1 MKDLTKG
8 NPLKIICM
16 FSLPIFIGCL
26 FNLAYSIADI
36 KILGY
41 FIGNEAL
48 AAAGSVS
55 GLYDFLNSFMIGL
68 TNGFGVICAV
78 RFGASDMEGTR
89 KAFSNALFLA
99 FVFSIAISSLCLF
112 FMDPVLVL
120 LNVSENLIFDAKIYI
135 SVMISGLVFSALY
148 NCLAAS
154 LRAVGDAFT
163 PLIFLILSTLLNILM
178 DILLVGSLSLGTF
191 GAALATVI
199 SQIICVSACFLYTFI
214 RYKNLRFKAFEMIP
228 REKETLSQLISS
240 GISMALMSSM
250 VAFGTLSLQT
260 AINTLGDN
268 IVIAH
273 SATRKL
279 SGIYMLPFGV
289 FGTAMA
295 TYSGQNYGAGK
306 KDRIKQGIRITFII
320 TCIYSFI
327 CVLVSYTVCPAII
340 KAITSTSEPKII
352 DNAVLYQKFDTLF
365 YFVPAIISIFRNSLQ
380 GMGEH
385 RLPVVSSF
393 MEFAGKILIAIF
405 LTPILKY
412 WGIILSEPI
421 VWFVMVVPLIY
432 GMRRKL
438 KNK

>member
-8 NPLKIICM
+8 NPLRIICM

-41 FIGNEAL
+41 FIGKDAL

-78 RFGASDMEGTR
+78 RYGASDMEGTR
-89 KAFSNALFLA
+89 KAFSNSLFLA
-99 FVFSIAISSLCLF
+99 FVFSVTISSLCLI
-112 FMDPVLVL
+112 FMDPVLII
-120 LNVSENLIFDAKIYI
+120 LNVPVNVSSDAKTYI
-135 SVMISGLVFSALY
+135 SVMIAGLVFSALY

-163 PLIFLILSTLLNILM
+163 PLIFLILSTVLNILM
-178 DILLVGSLSLGTF
+178 DILLVGSFKLGPF

-214 RYKNLRFKAFEMIP
+214 RYKRLRFRAFEMIP
-228 REKETLSQLISS
+228 REKKTLSSLISS

-250 VAFGTLSLQT
+250 VAFGTLSLQS
-260 AINTLGDN
+260 AINKLGDN
-268 IVIAH
+268 IVVAH

-306 KDRIKQGIRITFII
+306 KDRIKEGIRITFII
-320 TCIYSFI
+320 TCIYSLI
-327 CVLVSYTVCPAII
+327 CVLVSYTVCPYII
-340 KAITSTSEPKII
+340 EAITSTNEPEII
-352 DNAVLYQKFDTLF
+352 NNAVLYQKFDTLF
-365 YFVPAIISIFRNSLQ
+365 YFVPAIISIYRNSLQ

-385 RLPVVSSF
+385 RLPVISSF
-393 MEFAGKILIAIF
+393 MEFAGKILIAVF
-405 LTPILKY
+405 LTPVLKY

-421 VWFVMVVPLIY
+421 VWVIMVIPLIY
-432 GMRRKL
+432 GMRRKM
-438 KNK
+438 KE